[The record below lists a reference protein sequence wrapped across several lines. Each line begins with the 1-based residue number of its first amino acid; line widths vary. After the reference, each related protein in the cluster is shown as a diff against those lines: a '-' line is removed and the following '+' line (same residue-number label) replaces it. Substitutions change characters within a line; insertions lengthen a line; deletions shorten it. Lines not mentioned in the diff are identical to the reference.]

1 MQAPSDGFLPQIRL
15 STYSKR
21 QIKEPL
27 HVQDISSIAC
37 MTGALRA
44 KQGERDISRRAPHE
58 GKSALFFSSPR
69 IALRARVA
77 LRAKYRVRPACLIKR
92 LSCRLFQAFP
102 TSACHTFWCDQ
113 GSSPCAK

>member
-37 MTGALRA
+37 MTGYFKRFPQVHVIHSGVT
-44 KQGERDISRRAPHE
+44 KG
-58 GKSALFFSSPR
+58 
-69 IALRARVA
+69 VA
-77 LRAKYRVRPACLIKR
+77 LVQSK
-92 LSCRLFQAFP
+92 SFP
-102 TSACHTFWCDQ
+102 GVEWGMVAADEC
-113 GSSPCAK
+113 